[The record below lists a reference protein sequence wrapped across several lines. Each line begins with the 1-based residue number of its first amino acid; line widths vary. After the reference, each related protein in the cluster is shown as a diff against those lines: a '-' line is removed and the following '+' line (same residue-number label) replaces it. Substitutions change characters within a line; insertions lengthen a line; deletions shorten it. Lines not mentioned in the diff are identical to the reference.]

1 MTPGA
6 GGGTRPPFHLL
17 FSSHPH
23 PAWLYDPETLRFLD
37 ANEAAVRRYG
47 YSREEFLGMTVHDL
61 RPPEDAGALRA
72 RPPAP
77 PGPHS
82 RPEEWRHL
90 AKDGSILVV
99 RVTGNDVEF
108 GGRPARLAIA
118 EDLTEQRRME
128 TELRESRE
136 QYRFL
141 FEQIADGV
149 WRARVDPPMP
159 VGAPLEQQAAGC
171 AADARLVECNAAM
184 LRMYA
189 CDRPADLLGTRLGD
203 SFDPADPRSREFFR
217 TFVRGGYRASD
228 LESYEHDRRGRPR
241 WYLNS
246 LVGVVE
252 DGHLTAI
259 WGTQRDITERKQAE
273 EATRSA
279 RNELAALVQ
288 TTPLPI
294 VAMRPDG
301 VVTRWNRAAERV
313 FGWPAEEAIG
323 RRLVCVP
330 EHKQHEFDTLRN
342 RALAGNSF
350 TGFETQLRRRDGGAV
365 HVSIS
370 SAALPDHDGRPAGL
384 VAIYTDI
391 TDRRRAEEEL
401 RQSQEQFRQAQKM
414 EAVGRLA
421 GGVAHDFNN
430 LLTAILSYSEMLLG
444 ELPPTDPMRDD
455 LEQIR
460 QAGTRASELT
470 NQLLA
475 FSRRQLLQ
483 LRSVDLNRIV
493 GGVDR
498 MLRRLIGEDV
508 ELKTVLA
515 PELRLTRA
523 DPGQLEQVI
532 LNLAVNS
539 RDAMPNGGR
548 LTISTANVELGEAA
562 AARLDRM
569 EPGAY
574 VSLSVEDTGTGMD
587 PEVRERIFE
596 PFFTT
601 KGPGRGTGLGLS
613 TVYGIVKQVG
623 GAIFVSSEP
632 EVGSTFTIYLPASA
646 DAAET
651 ALVQTPAAP
660 VRGSSETV
668 LLVEDEQLVRN
679 LTREILVRNGYQ
691 VLEAADGQEALS
703 LAAGYDG
710 PIHLM
715 LTDVVMPRMSGR
727 ELVEQLLPARPD
739 MRVLYVSGYSEE
751 AIARQGQ
758 LTPGIEL
765 LPKPFT
771 PGVLTAKIREILD
784 RDR

>member
-1 MTPGA
+1 
-6 GGGTRPPFHLL
+6 
-17 FSSHPH
+17 
-23 PAWLYDPETLRFLD
+23 
-37 ANEAAVRRYG
+37 
-47 YSREEFLGMTVHDL
+47 
-61 RPPEDAGALRA
+61 
-72 RPPAP
+72 
-77 PGPHS
+77 
-82 RPEEWRHL
+82 
-90 AKDGSILVV
+90 
-99 RVTGNDVEF
+99 
-108 GGRPARLAIA
+108 
-118 EDLTEQRRME
+118 
-128 TELRESRE
+128 
-136 QYRFL
+136 
-141 FEQIADGV
+141 
-149 WRARVDPPMP
+149 
-159 VGAPLEQQAAGC
+159 
-171 AADARLVECNAAM
+171 
-184 LRMYA
+184 
-189 CDRPADLLGTRLGD
+189 
-203 SFDPADPRSREFFR
+203 
-217 TFVRGGYRASD
+217 
-228 LESYEHDRRGRPR
+228 
-241 WYLNS
+241 
-246 LVGVVE
+246 
-252 DGHLTAI
+252 
-259 WGTQRDITERKQAE
+259 
-273 EATRSA
+273 
-279 RNELAALVQ
+279 
-288 TTPLPI
+288 I

-651 ALVQTPAAP
+651 A
-660 VRGSSETV
+660 
-668 LLVEDEQLVRN
+668 
-679 LTREILVRNGYQ
+679 
-691 VLEAADGQEALS
+691 
-703 LAAGYDG
+703 
-710 PIHLM
+710 
-715 LTDVVMPRMSGR
+715 
-727 ELVEQLLPARPD
+727 
-739 MRVLYVSGYSEE
+739 
-751 AIARQGQ
+751 
-758 LTPGIEL
+758 
-765 LPKPFT
+765 
-771 PGVLTAKIREILD
+771 
-784 RDR
+784 